1 LTTSGPHQTPPLQ
14 PPLNFINLLPIIKTI
29 PILLT
34 QTLHHHQIPPAS
46 LMKTEASMSSS
57 SSQSTTMSHSNS
69 QASCL
74 DPLDSLLDLSE
85 YDKLSYQSP
94 SISPSATKGQFV
106 GRPVS
111 NTPATLPSSK
121 PQDLSGPSHNY
132 AMYKQQTG
140 IPQGA
145 VASTLAVNQMN
156 QYGFSD
162 SYLSG
167 IGSTDDFIDFGT
179 APTRNGSYQSDMDM
193 EFDSPLGEPAF
204 FYPEQS
210 SPEFVN
216 PSAIGS
222 SVSPTAVLPTQ
233 TSNVGRLWPGMH
245 QQQAALAKAQA
256 QQKQQQQ
263 IIQQQRQ
270 NAMVG
275 HQRQPS
281 QQRSRGSHQ
290 PTDPIVEEKIS
301 QLLNSM
307 RQSSV
312 GSDDGENSNG
322 NHMSHV
328 QRMRKD
334 EEEMDEDERLLASE
348 EGKKLS
354 SKERRQLRNKVSARA
369 FRSRRKEYISQLEGE
384 IATKVNE
391 NSDLRNQNR
400 ALMEEN
406 TRLSDLTR
414 MLLSSPSFS
423 GFLDTLASNP
433 QAAQTA
439 QAVQQPRQQVEQ
451 AQQPQRQ
458 VRKDVNPYAAQQQMQ
473 QQQTIG
479 MAMIPEHTMDFS
491 MLDLNENGAFSYQPQ
506 VFSVLS
512 LPEAVLDSATLS
524 GKSSNS
530 PFSSLPSDDEK
541 VQLPKVERMPVAAAE
556 KVEQPEVV
564 DEEFDADPTFALFVS
579 TTASPSKSE
588 PELDLSFLANLSL
601 KPSNFDLVVV
611 SEVDEAT
618 SDAAMQK
625 VERLSNDIDLCLER
639 LSHLS
644 MHL

>member
-1 LTTSGPHQTPPLQ
+1 L
-14 PPLNFINLLPIIKTI
+14 
-29 PILLT
+29 
-34 QTLHHHQIPPAS
+34 
-46 LMKTEASMSSS
+46 
-57 SSQSTTMSHSNS
+57 
-69 QASCL
+69 
-74 DPLDSLLDLSE
+74 
-85 YDKLSYQSP
+85 
-94 SISPSATKGQFV
+94 
-106 GRPVS
+106 
-111 NTPATLPSSK
+111 
-121 PQDLSGPSHNY
+121 
-132 AMYKQQTG
+132 YKQQTG

-156 QYGFSD
+156 QYGYAD

-167 IGSTDDFIDFGT
+167 IGGDDFVDFGT
-179 APTRNGSYQSDMDM
+179 APTRNGSFNADMDM

-222 SVSPTAVLPTQ
+222 SSLSPTAVLPTQ

-263 IIQQQRQ
+263 IIQQQRN
-270 NAMVG
+270 NAMGG
-275 HQRQPS
+275 HQRQQS
-281 QQRSRGSHQ
+281 QQRPRGSHQ

-312 GSDDGENSNG
+312 ATEDGEGTPNA
-322 NHMSHV
+322 NHLSHV
-328 QRMRKD
+328 QRMRK
-334 EEEMDEDERLLASE
+334 EEEDMDEDERLLASE

-391 NSDLRNQNR
+391 NNDLRSQNR
-400 ALMEEN
+400 ALLEEN

-439 QAVQQPRQQVEQ
+439 QAVQQPQPQQQQVEQ
-451 AQQPQRQ
+451 PQRQ
-458 VRKDVNPYAAQQQMQ
+458 IRKDINPYAAQQQMQ
-473 QQQTIG
+473 QQQIG
-479 MAMIPEHTMDFS
+479 MAMIPEHNMDFS

-512 LPEAVLDSATLS
+512 LPDAVIDTEILS
-524 GKSSNS
+524 GKSSS
-530 PFSSLPSDDEK
+530 FTPLASDDEK
-541 VQLPKVERMPVAAAE
+541 VELPKVERMPVTKTE
-556 KVEQPEVV
+556 TVELPEVV
-564 DEEFDADPTFALFVS
+564 DEEFDADPAFALYAYTS
-579 TTASPSKSE
+579 TVKSE

-601 KPSNFDLVVV
+601 KPSNYELVVV
-611 SEVDEAT
+611 PEVDEAT
-618 SDAAMQK
+618 ADAAMRR
-625 VERLSNDIDLCLER
+625 VERLSADMDACLER
-639 LSHLS
+639 LSRLSCHL
-644 MHL
+644 

>member
-1 LTTSGPHQTPPLQ
+1 
-14 PPLNFINLLPIIKTI
+14 
-29 PILLT
+29 
-34 QTLHHHQIPPAS
+34 
-46 LMKTEASMSSS
+46 
-57 SSQSTTMSHSNS
+57 MSHSNS
-69 QASCL
+69 QGSCL

-94 SISPSATKGQFV
+94 SISPSATKSQFV
-106 GRPVS
+106 GRAVS
-111 NTPATLPSSK
+111 NTPATLPSSTQ
-121 PQDLSGPSHNY
+121 QDLSGPSHNY
-132 AMYKQQTG
+132 GMYKQQTG

-156 QYGFSD
+156 QYGYAD
-162 SYLSG
+162 SYLAG
-167 IGSTDDFIDFGT
+167 IGGVDFGT
-179 APTRNGSYQSDMDM
+179 APGRNGSFNQDMDM

-222 SVSPTAVLPTQ
+222 SSLSPSAVLSNQ

-263 IIQQQRQ
+263 IIQQQRN
-270 NAMVG
+270 NAMSG

-281 QQRSRGSHQ
+281 QQRSRGSH
-290 PTDPIVEEKIS
+290 PPADPIVEEKIS

-312 GSDDGENSNG
+312 ATEDGEGTPNA
-322 NHMSHV
+322 NHLSHV
-328 QRMRKD
+328 QRMRK
-334 EEEMDEDERLLASE
+334 EEEDMDEDERLLASE

-391 NSDLRNQNR
+391 NTDLRSQNR
-400 ALMEEN
+400 ALLEEN

-439 QAVQQPRQQVEQ
+439 QAVQQPQPQQQQIE
-451 AQQPQRQ
+451 QPQRQ
-458 VRKDVNPYAAQQQMQ
+458 IRKDVNPYAAQQQMQ
-473 QQQTIG
+473 QQQIG
-479 MAMIPEHTMDFS
+479 MAMIPEHNMDFS
-491 MLDLNENGAFSYQPQ
+491 LLDLNENGAFSYQPQ

-512 LPEAVLDSATLS
+512 LPEAVIDTEILS
-524 GKSSNS
+524 GKGSSFT
-530 PFSSLPSDDEK
+530 PLASDDEK
-541 VQLPKVERMPVAAAE
+541 VELPKVERMPVSE
-556 KVEQPEVV
+556 PSKVELPAVV
-564 DEEFDADPTFALFVS
+564 DEEFDADPAFALFVS
-579 TTASPSKSE
+579 SPATSTVKSE

-601 KPSNFDLVVV
+601 KPSNFEFVVV
-611 SEVDEAT
+611 PEVDEAT
-618 SDAAMQK
+618 ADAAMRR
-625 VERLSNDIDLCLER
+625 VERLSADMDACLER
-639 LSHLS
+639 LSRLSCHL
-644 MHL
+644 